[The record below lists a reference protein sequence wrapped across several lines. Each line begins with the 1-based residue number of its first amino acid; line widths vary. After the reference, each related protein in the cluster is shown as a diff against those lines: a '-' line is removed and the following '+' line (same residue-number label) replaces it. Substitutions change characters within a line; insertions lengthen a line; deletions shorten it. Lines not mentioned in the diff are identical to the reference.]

1 MKVKICGLTHPKEAE
16 FLNEAGA
23 DYAGFVF
30 FEPSK
35 RNVTLEQSQEIRM
48 RLDTVIKTVAVT
60 VAPDVSLVEKLGSA
74 GFDILQVHKELK
86 PEVLEA
92 VQIPVWYAVNLSDV
106 SGLNEKTR
114 FIKELPKILSDKIE
128 AIVVDAGEYGSG
140 KTFDWKKSQIGLRK
154 QNIFKG
160 RKFILAGGLNAS
172 NVEEGIRLFE
182 PDAVDVSSGV
192 ESTGGKDRNLI
203 KEFAGKVKGYE

>member
-1 MKVKICGLTHPKEAE
+1 M
-16 FLNEAGA
+16 
-23 DYAGFVF
+23 
-30 FEPSK
+30 
-35 RNVTLEQSQEIRM
+35 
-48 RLDTVIKTVAVT
+48 
-60 VAPDVSLVEKLGSA
+60 SA
-74 GFDILQVHKELK
+74 
-86 PEVLEA
+86 
-92 VQIPVWYAVNLSDV
+92 
-106 SGLNEKTR
+106 
-114 FIKELPKILSDKIE
+114 KIE

-140 KTFDWKKSQIGLRK
+140 KTFDWKNSQIGLRK

-203 KEFAGKVKGYE
+203 KEFTGKVKGYE